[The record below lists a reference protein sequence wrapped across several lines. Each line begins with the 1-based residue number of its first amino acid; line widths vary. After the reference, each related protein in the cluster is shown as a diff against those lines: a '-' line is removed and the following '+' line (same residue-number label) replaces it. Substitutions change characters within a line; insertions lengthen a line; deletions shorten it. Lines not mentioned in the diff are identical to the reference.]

1 MAKRGDV
8 EVDWFVMVAVGILA
22 VMAGFWIGR
31 WSVPIG
37 VLEAEGELSGELP
50 RGEIEP
56 LKGVSTDGILKRQLL
71 SEESGDDGR
80 SRRGRKKSESE
91 SVREESGRGS
101 RRRRNHSREKRIPL
115 GWAIG
120 SPVAGNVSLY
130 YEGNRRG
137 ALILSDQGRMYAPA
151 SGKIIKLYPMG
162 NRMLLR
168 TDSGVELILQVGDHV
183 DELCGAYFRPRVVQN
198 EIVNK
203 GKLLLEY
210 DRERLLK
217 EGVDAG
223 VSISMEA
230 SENLQDITITGK
242 DQVKVGEELM
252 WVKDFS

>member
-1 MAKRGDV
+1 M
-8 EVDWFVMVAVGILA
+8 DWFVMVAVGILA

-37 VLEAEGELSGELP
+37 LLEAEGEISGELP
-50 RGEIEP
+50 RETEP
-56 LKGVSTDGILKRQLL
+56 PMGVSSDGILKRQLL
-71 SEESGDDGR
+71 PEEAGDDERGRRSRKRSETGSVRKESGR
-80 SRRGRKKSESE
+80 ESRGRK
-91 SVREESGRGS
+91 
-101 RRRRNHSREKRIPL
+101 NHNREKRIPL

-210 DRERLLK
+210 DREGLLK
-217 EGVDAG
+217 EGADAG

-230 SENLQDITITGK
+230 SENLRDITITGK
-242 DQVKVGEELM
+242 DRVKVGDELM